1 MYMKLVTILLFTA
14 LSLVLS
20 AIAVPLSRAKGFSH
34 DGVIYFIRDNRTL
47 ISIIVQVLSTLL
59 ALGQTY
65 VVTSLIGL
73 ATNARLLHRNPPRL
87 DTLKLLQAI
96 TAKSPIFERG
106 SKKASLIS
114 VVCLLLLQLP
124 AALWA
129 GSITPTINELTEK
142 TVVEVPDFDQATS
155 KYWASR
161 CAPAQPCDEL
171 LGGTQDLGTFSY
183 VNWKGLSRKVVFFST
198 LTNAIARTGLLANS
212 VSQASSRNLSTPVY
226 QKLDGTGYFYHGR
239 SYGVGSAI
247 GLLQP
252 TYSGD
257 QNAII
262 RRYSFVEDG
271 YYANVSCHYNRSSQ
285 LSFAKSD
292 RVSTPDG
299 IYGPQGYWVHGS
311 LPNGEWAGFPTWGVL
326 YEGFTAS
333 IAAVNNQSRYMY
345 GFLAGDAYSMLNQT
359 QCEVWFTP
367 SRFNVSVD
375 MDAKNISVTLS
386 QHKALD
392 IDPSRAL
399 ANISFHGVGYLS
411 QTLTTLYTSVLGDSF
426 RRNVE
431 NVQSRAQRKEVTDQ
445 DVVEAVEDGLR
456 LLLDHFLE
464 GSGAAQ
470 VMLLRKT
477 KPMSGTITVQVFRI
491 GAFWSALSLLFIST
505 LIAAAAMM
513 LYYKY
518 GLWSKIRSDAE
529 CDFMDF
535 KSAILGSLKGSRSEI
550 ELVKAWNGQ
559 SEDRQVGEL
568 RVQANREHLTLTV
581 GLQTGNYIHLSDLSS

>member
-1 MYMKLVTILLFTA
+1 MYLKLVAVLFFAT

-20 AIAVPLSRAKGFSH
+20 AIAVPLSRAKGFSN
-34 DGVIYFIRDNRTL
+34 DGVIHFIRDNRTL
-47 ISIIVQVLSTLL
+47 VSIAVQILSTFL

-65 VVTSLIGL
+65 VVTSLVGL
-73 ATNARLLHRNPPRL
+73 ATNVRLLYKSPPRL

-96 TAKSPIFERG
+96 TSKSPIFEWGR
-106 SKKASLIS
+106 KRASLTS

-142 TVVEVPDFDQATS
+142 TVVEVPYFDQATS

-183 VNWKGLSRKVVFFST
+183 VNWK
-198 LTNAIARTGLLANS
+198 ARTGLLANS
-212 VSQASSRNLSTPVY
+212 VSQASSRNWSTATY

-239 SYGVGSAI
+239 SYGVGSAV

-257 QNAII
+257 PNALI
-262 RRYSFVEDG
+262 RRYSFIEDG
-271 YYANVSCHYNRSSQ
+271 YYANVSCQYNRSSQ

-292 RVSTPDG
+292 RVSTPGG
-299 IYGPQGYWVHGS
+299 IYSPQGYWVHGS
-311 LPNGEWAGFPTWGVL
+311 LPNGQWAGFPTWGVL

-359 QCEVWFTP
+359 QCEVWFKP

-375 MDAKNISVTLS
+375 MDAKNISVALS
-386 QHKALD
+386 HDKAFD

-431 NVQSRAQRKEVTDQ
+431 NVQNRAQRKEVTDQ
-445 DVVEAVEDGLR
+445 DVVEAVEDGFR
-456 LLLDHFLE
+456 LLVDHFLE

-477 KPMSGTITVQVFRI
+477 KPMSGEITIQVFHI
-491 GAFWSALSLLFIST
+491 GTFCC
-505 LIAAAAMM
+505 
-513 LYYKY
+513 Y
-518 GLWSKIRSDAE
+518 GNT
-529 CDFMDF
+529 
-535 KSAILGSLKGSRSEI
+535 ILQIQPLEQDK
-550 ELVKAWNGQ
+550 V
-559 SEDRQVGEL
+559 
-568 RVQANREHLTLTV
+568 
-581 GLQTGNYIHLSDLSS
+581 